1 MQKVA
6 RASSWFNIRKNLY
19 IQRSLLQASI
29 RLSRLQST
37 IYFGIKEYRKQVYL
51 IVKLILEHKLISDTS
66 LATSD

>member
-37 IYFGIKEYRKQVYL
+37 IYFGIKEYRKQVDL